1 MVRTYLLTALLGIV
15 PVSELRGAIPFA
27 YFNGVP
33 LWLSA
38 VIGVLS
44 NALVPFMGFV
54 FLATLHRLLDR
65 WDFYH
70 RLFEKTVERARN
82 KVGEKVRKYGLLG
95 LMLFVAIP
103 LPITGAWTGTI
114 GAWVLGLDRKKSI
127 LFILLGVL
135 TAGIIV
141 TSVVYTG
148 AGIAS
153 LFTKEVNIQ

>member
-1 MVRTYLLTALLGIV
+1 MARIYLLSILFGII
-15 PVSELRGAIPFA
+15 PISELRGAIPFA

-33 LWLSA
+33 LWLA
-38 VIGVLS
+38 YIIGVLS
-44 NALVPFMGFV
+44 NALVPFIGFI
-54 FLATLHRLLDR
+54 FFSTLHKLLDK
-65 WDFYH
+65 WALYH
-70 RLFEKTVERARN
+70 KFFDRTINRARN
-82 KVGEKVRKYGLLG
+82 KVGEKVSKYGLLG

-135 TAGIIV
+135 IAGVIV
-141 TSVVYTG
+141 STVIYTG

-153 LFTKEVNIQ
+153 LFTKTIEL